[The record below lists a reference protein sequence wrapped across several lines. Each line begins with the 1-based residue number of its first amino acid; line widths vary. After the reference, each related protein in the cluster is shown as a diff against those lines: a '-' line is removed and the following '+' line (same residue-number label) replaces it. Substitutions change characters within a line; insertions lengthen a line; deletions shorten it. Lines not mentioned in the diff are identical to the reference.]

1 MKNKELMIAGEA
13 FDPNDPEL
21 VDDRTSAQIWMKQY
35 NATVLSDKELRTKL
49 LSERFGRIGENCKIR
64 SPVYIDYGYNIEM
77 GSNVFCNFGVVFLD
91 VGKIQIGDNCLFGPS
106 AKICAVSHDPSSE
119 QKGASAIGEQIII
132 EDSVWIGANAVLL
145 GGVTVGKGAVIGAGA
160 VVRNDVP
167 QGETVF

>member
-1 MKNKELMIAGEA
+1 MTNKELMIAGEA

-21 VDDRTSAQIWMKQY
+21 VEDRTSAQIWMKQY
-35 NATVLSDKELRTKL
+35 NDTVLSDKKLRSKL
-49 LSERFGRIGENCKIR
+49 LSERFGRIGENCKVR

-106 AKICAVSHDPSSE
+106 AKICAVSHDRSKS
-119 QKGASAIGEQIII
+119 QIGASAIGKKVII

-145 GGVTVGKGAVIGAGA
+145 GGVTVGRGAVIGAGA
-160 VVRNDVP
+160 VVRNDVLP
-167 QGETVF
+167 GETVF